1 MGFQKTYFYFIDHNY
16 LFIWGEKKSN
26 IPLQCTVVLF
36 IKELFFLIAL
46 RNRIFQANA
55 NLTKYSTY
63 EILKFLSKTIL
74 RSKITFLH
82 EYLRFEHICQI
93 EIVQNLQ
100 VSKRKLNNS
109 QISPISKNMIWFFT
123 FQNFFFFFF
132 FVWHEIKS
140 VLTQCYVTWSWPKM
154 VDYRW
159 VTETNNSLFLID
171 RRHE

>member
-16 LFIWGEKKSN
+16 LFIWGEKK
-26 IPLQCTVVLF
+26 IKYPTAMHCGF
-36 IKELFFLIAL
+36 IHKGTLFFLIVL

-55 NLTKYSTY
+55 HLTKYSTY

-74 RSKITFLH
+74 RWKITFLH

-123 FQNFFFFFF
+123 FQHFFFFFF

-154 VDYRW
+154 VDYR
-159 VTETNNSLFLID
+159 
-171 RRHE
+171 